1 VSAILNDLEF
11 RQQVLDTKSSSFCA
25 AKWHNATI
33 WLGSGMTTS
42 CHHPPAHLVD
52 INEVQKNPK
61 LLHNTPQKKEDRR
74 KMLAGERP
82 AGCEYCWKIE
92 DMGRDAISDRVY
104 KSKIYPIKALDEAFA
119 TPVDADV
126 DLRTLEIAFDRTCQF
141 ACSYCNPAFSST
153 WVKDIRNNGAYVGLV
168 SDGRNHFTHEH
179 SSAQLY
185 RFGETN
191 PYVEAFFKWW
201 ESDLHRT
208 LQELR
213 ITGGE
218 PLMSG
223 ETWKLLDWFKKN
235 KGRSSTRL
243 AINSN
248 LGAEVDVD
256 RLLDSIEGLEVDI
269 YTSNESVGSQ
279 AEYIRD
285 GLDYK
290 QWLFNLGRLAA
301 SKKIRAVHVMCTIN
315 ALCLDSLPDFID
327 ELHRFKQIY
336 GKKSVSFTL
345 NILRFPSFQ
354 SPLVL
359 PNELR
364 TQCRDGLIATL
375 SKYNGSS
382 LFHEHEH
389 NHLQRLIDYLDVVK
403 TPHSEAFELSKLRN
417 DFKQFHQQYD
427 QRRGKD
433 FSATFSWLEDWY
445 NDL

>member
-1 VSAILNDLEF
+1 
-11 RQQVLDTKSSSFCA
+11 
-25 AKWHNATI
+25 
-33 WLGSGMTTS
+33 MTTS

-104 KSKIYPIKALDEAFA
+104 KSKIYPIEALNEAFT
-119 TPVDADV
+119 TPVEADV

-153 WVKDIRNNGAYVGLV
+153 WVRDIDRNGPYRNLV
-168 SDGRNHFTHEH
+168 SDGRNHFTHSH
-179 SSAQLY
+179 PSAQLY

-191 PYVEAFFKWW
+191 PYAEAFFEWW
-201 ESDLHRT
+201 ESDLHKT

-223 ETWKLLDWFKKN
+223 ETWKLLDWFQTN
-235 KGRSSTRL
+235 KGKSKTRL

-248 LGAEVDVD
+248 LGREVDVD
-256 RLLDSIEGLEVDI
+256 RLLTSIEGLEVDI
-269 YTSNESVGSQ
+269 YTSNESMGLQ

-285 GLDYK
+285 GLDWSAWVENMHK
-290 QWLFNLGRLAA
+290 IASSGRVRGL
-301 SKKIRAVHVMCTIN
+301 HVMNTIN
-315 ALCLDSLPDFID
+315 ALCLDSLPEFVDFMVMLKHKHGRD
-327 ELHRFKQIY
+327 FPN
-336 GKKSVSFTL
+336 FTL

-359 PNELR
+359 SDELR
-364 TQCRDGLIATL
+364 THYRDRLINTML
-375 SKYNGSS
+375 KYKGSNI
-382 LFHEHEH
+382 LHDHEHAH
-389 NHLQRLIDYLDVVK
+389 IQRLIDYLDIVK
-403 TPHSEAFELSKLRN
+403 TPHSEAFELPKLRN
-417 DFKQFHQQYD
+417 DFKQFYQQYD

-433 FSATFSWLEDWY
+433 FSKTFPHLAEWY
-445 NDL
+445 NAL

>member
-1 VSAILNDLEF
+1 MNDLEF
-11 RQQVLDTKSSSFCA
+11 RQQVLDTKSDSFCA
-25 AKWHNATI
+25 AKWYNATI

-52 INEVQKNPK
+52 IDAVQQNPK
-61 LLHNTPQKKEDRR
+61 LLHNTAQKKADREQMQ
-74 KMLAGERP
+74 KGLRP

-92 DMGRDAISDRVY
+92 DMGRDAVSDRVY
-104 KSKIYPIKALDEAFA
+104 KSKIYPIESLDQAFA
-119 TPVDADV
+119 TPVDQDV

-153 WVKDIRNNGAYVGLV
+153 WVKDIDRNGAYTGLV
-168 SDGRNHFTHEH
+168 SDGRNHFTHSH

-191 PYVEAFFKWW
+191 PYAEAFFKWW
-201 ESDLHRT
+201 ETDLHKT

-223 ETWKLLDWFKKN
+223 ETWKLLDWFKNN
-235 KGRSSTRL
+235 KGKSTTRL

-248 LGAEVDVD
+248 LGAAVDVD

-269 YTSNESVGSQ
+269 YTSNESMGLQ

-285 GLDYK
+285 GLDWSAWVDNMHK
-290 QWLFNLGRLAA
+290 IASSGRVRGL
-301 SKKIRAVHVMCTIN
+301 HVMNTIN
-315 ALCLDSLPDFID
+315 ALCLDSLPEFID
-327 ELHRFKQIY
+327 FMVMLKHKY
-336 GKKSVSFTL
+336 GKDYPNFTL

-359 PNELR
+359 SDELR
-364 TQCRDGLIATL
+364 IQYRNRLIKTL
-375 SKYNGSS
+375 IGYKGSNI
-382 LFHEHEH
+382 LQEHEH

-403 TPHSEAFELSKLRN
+403 TPHSEAFDLPTLHN
-417 DFKQFHQQYD
+417 DFKQFYTQYD
-427 QRRGKD
+427 QRRNKN
-433 FSATFSWLEDWY
+433 FVATFPALAKWF